1 MEIALIVG
9 WVFIILS
16 WIIPPFIKDTPIKD
30 VSSRRFVGLILATFA
45 LGIFLGH
52 GLSLLF

>member
-1 MEIALIVG
+1 MEITMIVG
-9 WVFIILS
+9 WAFILLS

-30 VSSRRFVGLILATFA
+30 VSKRRFVALILATFA

-52 GLSLLF
+52 GLSLF